1 MYDLIIIGAGP
12 AGLSAAVYA
21 ARYLMKT
28 LVIGELQ
35 GGLASEAFEICNFL
49 TYDNIKGFEL
59 AKKMVDHV
67 KSLDIEIKP
76 EKVTKISKN
85 DSFDVETDSG
95 KYQAKKIILATGTKR
110 RKLGLEN
117 ENKLAGKGI
126 SYCATCDAAFFKDKV
141 VGVVGGSN
149 SALTAALLLSR
160 FAKNVYII
168 YRQDHFFRAE
178 PAWVKQVEETKNIQS
193 IFNSNIVELIGE
205 DKLEG
210 IKLDSEKTLELDG
223 LFIEIGSDPNV
234 ELAEKL
240 NVKLEK
246 NYIVV
251 DKSQK
256 TNIPGVFAA
265 GDVCNNVMKQI
276 IVAAGEGAIA
286 AKSAFD
292 ELKKGD

>member
-168 YRQDHFFRAE
+168 YRQDQFFRAE

-256 TNIPGVFAA
+256 TNIKGVFAA

-286 AKSAFD
+286 AKSTFD